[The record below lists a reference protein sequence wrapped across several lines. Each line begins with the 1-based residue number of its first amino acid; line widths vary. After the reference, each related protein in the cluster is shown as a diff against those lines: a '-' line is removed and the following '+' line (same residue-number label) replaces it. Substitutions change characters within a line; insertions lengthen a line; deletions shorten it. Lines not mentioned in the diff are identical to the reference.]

1 MKIVI
6 VNAFERG
13 NRGDAALLSV
23 AITQVR
29 EAFPGAEVA
38 IAGFEH
44 PAERPEFDGTPNLGS
59 VRRYVGDE
67 AAGRITR
74 ISRKAAALSMAA
86 FAALPGSAGP
96 LRALA
101 GVLPG
106 EMRAEIT
113 ALAGADLVLSL
124 GGGYLNARDDFASDL
139 NIAFLLLPLWLAQRF
154 GVPVVLGPQSF
165 GPFPRR
171 RQQAMMRRVVGS
183 ARRTV
188 AREAISV
195 GRLAEAGVP
204 LDRVERGVD
213 SAFAFQGLSHRPWRD
228 ELAVPAAAE
237 LVLVT
242 ARQYLAEPE
251 QARYEAAMA
260 ATVQH
265 LLDRPDCHVVLVP
278 QVTCSFQGDDDRIVN
293 SRIAA
298 AVGHPR
304 LHVLA
309 DDRTGHHDVFALYA
323 QADAIIGTRFHSVIF
338 GLNAGVPCLAVEY
351 DHKTRG
357 IMRDLGL
364 EQWVLRMS
372 EVRPDTLAESA
383 DALLEGRAAYRTHL
397 AGVLPEYRLR
407 AAEFTATLRRSAG
420 RDLPGEWPPDDW
432 SKEFALGP
440 EDTIAGHLAAYRETA
455 ARTEEIFNALPS
467 LDVPCRMAGATQWN
481 ARWILLHL
489 IEETARHAGHADIV
503 RESLD
508 GATAPALI
516 DALNAAQ

>member
-44 PAERPEFDGTPNLGS
+44 PAERPEFDSTPNLGS

-67 AAGRITR
+67 SAGRITR
-74 ISRKAAALSMAA
+74 IIRKATALSLAV

-96 LRALA
+96 LRAL
-101 GVLPG
+101 VRLLPG
-106 EMRAEIT
+106 EMRAEVT
-113 ALAGADLVLSL
+113 ALAGADLVLSV
-124 GGGYLNARDDFASDL
+124 GGGHFNARDDFASDL
-139 NIAFLLLPLWLAQRF
+139 SIAFLLLPLWLAQRF

-165 GPFPRR
+165 GPFPRW
-171 RQQAMMRRVVGS
+171 RQQAMMRRVVGG

-195 GRLAEAGVP
+195 VRLAEAGVS

-213 SAFAFQGLSHRPWRD
+213 SAFAFEGRSRRPWRD

-242 ARQYLAEPE
+242 ARRYLSEPQ
-251 QARYEAAMA
+251 QADYEAAMT

-265 LLDRPDCHVVLVP
+265 LLGRPDCHVVLVP
-278 QVTCSFQGDDDRIVN
+278 QVTCSYQNDDDRTVN

-298 AVGHPR
+298 AAGHPR
-304 LHVLA
+304 LHVLD
-309 DDRTGHHDVFALYA
+309 DDRIDHHDIFALYA
-323 QADAIIGTRFHSVIF
+323 QADAIVGTRFHSVIF

-364 EQWVLRMS
+364 EQWVTRMS
-372 EVRPDTLAESA
+372 EVQPDTLPELA
-383 DALLEGRAAYRTHL
+383 DALLDGRDNYRTHL

-407 AAEFTATLRRSAG
+407 AASFTATLRRSAG
-420 RDLPGEWPPDDW
+420 PDLPGEHHWAQ
-432 SKEFALGP
+432 E
-440 EDTIAGHLAAYRETA
+440 A
-455 ARTEEIFNALPS
+455 ARS
-467 LDVPCRMAGATQWN
+467 
-481 ARWILLHL
+481 
-489 IEETARHAGHADIV
+489 
-503 RESLD
+503 
-508 GATAPALI
+508 
-516 DALNAAQ
+516 